1 MSQEIG
7 VPDNYEMMVPLI
19 LGHHKT
25 KQGIGKEKET
35 KYLKWIPWWRFAR
48 IQRAL
53 YWRRSF
59 RKTVPMTKRY
69 CQRETACRAD
79 DEIVKILEK
88 KLPIHKSRAEFAAEA
103 IRYKLIQV
111 RK

>member
-1 MSQEIG
+1 VHYTGAEASE
-7 VPDNYEMMVPLI
+7 
-19 LGHHKT
+19 
-25 KQGIGKEKET
+25 
-35 KYLKWIPWWRFAR
+35 
-48 IQRAL
+48 
-53 YWRRSF
+53 
-59 RKTVPMTKRY
+59 KTVPMTKRY
-69 CQRETACRAD
+69 VNVKQPVELD